1 MKTEHWNILIKTMLV
16 LVLNI
21 PIHLQ
26 AQYTKSFTGSFNGIE
41 NLTLTSGRGDIVF
54 KKSTDEN
61 TKYELN
67 VSLEAKTEADANII
81 FSGVDVKDD
90 HNGQNLSLSTKFN
103 FKNINTIN
111 GRSSITLQ
119 NGKRAKNIT
128 QFKVKLI
135 VYTPELAS
143 LRVAVKYHQL
153 DIPDGIA
160 RQLDIETYNNKVNIG
175 SVSGELNVKSK
186 YTKGIFGSAGKSNL
200 DLYDCNLTFQK
211 LGDVQL
217 ASKYSELEFES
228 LSSLTAQTYEDN
240 IIIPNSIPS
249 VKITDKY
256 SVFTIQDIRNAWL
269 DLYET
274 KVTISKI
281 HNARIKSKY
290 TKYKLGTL
298 ETFDLE
304 MSYEDKINLQSV
316 ATINISESKYSELHI
331 QKVTTRFNIASYND
345 KINIE
350 GLAPT
355 FEAFSF
361 TGKYSKLNVDLNP
374 KFAYHLK
381 ATTKYG
387 RLVVDKDQLDIT
399 TWIEKSDQLTAEG
412 KTKNANRSS
421 AIFTIEGYDN
431 NISL

>member
-1 MKTEHWNILIKTMLV
+1 M
-16 LVLNI
+16 
-21 PIHLQ
+21 
-26 AQYTKSFTGSFNGIE
+26 
-41 NLTLTSGRGDIVF
+41 
-54 KKSTDEN
+54 
-61 TKYELN
+61 
-67 VSLEAKTEADANII
+67 
-81 FSGVDVKDD
+81 
-90 HNGQNLSLSTKFN
+90 
-103 FKNINTIN
+103 
-111 GRSSITLQ
+111 
-119 NGKRAKNIT
+119 
-128 QFKVKLI
+128 
-135 VYTPELAS
+135 
-143 LRVAVKYHQL
+143 
-153 DIPDGIA
+153 
-160 RQLDIETYNNKVNIG
+160 
-175 SVSGELNVKSK
+175 
-186 YTKGIFGSAGKSNL
+186 
-200 DLYDCNLTFQK
+200 
-211 LGDVQL
+211 

-350 GLAPT
+350 GLSTT